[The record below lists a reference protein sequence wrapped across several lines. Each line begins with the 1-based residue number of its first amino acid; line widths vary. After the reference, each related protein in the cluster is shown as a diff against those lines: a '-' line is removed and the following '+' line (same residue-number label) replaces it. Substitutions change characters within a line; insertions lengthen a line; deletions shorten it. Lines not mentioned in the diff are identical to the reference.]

1 MIEKRVTR
9 RSTAA
14 QPWVNRVSS
23 FCKVNGEF
31 FETER
36 WPIMGQPRVND
47 GLTEG

>member
-14 QPWVNRVSS
+14 QPGVNRVSS
-23 FCKVNGEF
+23 FCKVDGEF
-31 FETER
+31 FKLNGG
-36 WPIMGQPRVND
+36 PIMGQPRVND